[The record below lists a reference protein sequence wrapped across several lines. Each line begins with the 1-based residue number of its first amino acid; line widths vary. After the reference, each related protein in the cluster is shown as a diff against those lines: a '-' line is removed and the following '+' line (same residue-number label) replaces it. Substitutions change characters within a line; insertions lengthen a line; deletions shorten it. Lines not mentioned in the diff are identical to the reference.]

1 VSESAT
7 ESSTRG
13 IVLDAA
19 AGLLQEVGADGL
31 TTRAVAR
38 AAGVQ
43 APTLY
48 RLFGDKDGLVDALAE
63 HVMATYVGA
72 ETRVSGA
79 PEAEGRSDPVAELR
93 GAWQAHVEFG
103 LANPE
108 LYALLGRRRPGGPP
122 SPATAAGVDVLRSRL
137 RRVAAAG
144 RLRVTVERAVTMVHA
159 AGRGTVLALLELP
172 ASDRDPGLATAMYEA
187 VAAAVLTSAPAVG
200 DTTPRA
206 VALTL
211 DAVLGELDGLS
222 PAERALMGEWLTR
235 VTTDR

>member
-1 VSESAT
+1 MTGSGT

-13 IVLDAA
+13 VVLDAA
-19 AGLLQEVGADGL
+19 AGLLREVGADGL

-72 ETRVSGA
+72 KTRVS
-79 PEAEGRSDPVAELR
+79 EEGSDPVAGLR
-93 GAWQAHVEFG
+93 GAWEAHVEFG

-122 SPATAAGVDVLRSRL
+122 SPATSAGIDVLRSRV
-137 RRVAAAG
+137 RRIAAAG

-159 AGRGTVLALLELP
+159 AGHGTVLALLEMP
-172 ASDRDPGLATAMYEA
+172 ASDRDPGLAAAMYEA
-187 VAAAVLTSAPAVG
+187 VADAVLTSAPAVG

-211 DAVLGELDGLS
+211 EAVLGELDGLS

-235 VTTDR
+235 VTADR